1 MNLLTEVPQAAL
13 SSALTDLRCSA
24 RGACTA
30 AFTASRALRLDHNI
44 IKALPNFEALSGLRS
59 LRMQHNAIAAFDPS
73 MSALVQLREM
83 DLSQASVLAHPA
95 LLRCGR
101 AVACLTFSS
110 ERHPARSWLH
120 RSAACACDV

>member
-83 DLSQASVLAHPA
+83 DLSQASVLAHQPA
-95 LLRCGR
+95 AALWACCCLPHILLRTPSGTFLATSQR
-101 AVACLTFSS
+101 CL
-110 ERHPARSWLH
+110 RL
-120 RSAACACDV
+120 